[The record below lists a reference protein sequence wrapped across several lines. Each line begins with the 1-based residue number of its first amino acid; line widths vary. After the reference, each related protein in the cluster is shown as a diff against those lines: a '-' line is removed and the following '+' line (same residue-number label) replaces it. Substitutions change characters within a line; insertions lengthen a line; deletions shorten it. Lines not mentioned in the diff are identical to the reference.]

1 VENKYKILII
11 DDEEVVL
18 DSCSEILAGG
28 NYHMATAADGTVGLK
43 LVQEFLPDL
52 VFVDLKMPGISGFE
66 VLEKIC
72 AFDPTIV
79 TIVITGYATVNS
91 AVEAMKKG
99 AYDFLPKPFT
109 PDELRLIARRG
120 LEKRTL
126 VLETIALRREKE
138 MLREHFAAIV
148 SHELKAPLSA
158 IQQNLFALVAAL
170 SSKLTEGQ
178 KSLFERMKSRID
190 DLLKLIH
197 TWLRVM
203 SADIGKIQENFKS
216 TLVTSAISKA
226 IESVQPHAT
235 RKDIEIITSV
245 EEPSGLVH
253 GDEGTLAEALV
264 NIIGNAVKYSREG
277 SQILVR
283 VEEKED
289 NVLISVTDTGVGISK
304 EDLPFVFG
312 DFYVGKSSHMVER
325 GSGLGLAIT
334 RRIVEAHNGSISVES
349 ELGKGSTFVIRLPAL
364 KSDSHNQPTLDSE
377 PLQILKKEILDE
389 STKKNIDY

>member
-1 VENKYKILII
+1 MENKYKILII

-66 VLEKIC
+66 VLEEIC

-235 RKDIEIITSV
+235 RKDIEILTSV
-245 EEPSGLVH
+245 EEPLGLVH
-253 GDEGTLAEALV
+253 GDEGTLVEALV
-264 NIIGNAVKYSREG
+264 NIIGNAVKYSRVG
-277 SQILVR
+277 SQVLVK
-283 VEEKED
+283 VEKKED
-289 NVLISVTDTGVGISK
+289 NILISVTDTAVGISK
-304 EDLPFVFG
+304 DDLPFVFG
-312 DFYVGKSSHMVER
+312 DFYVGKSGHKVER

-364 KSDSHNQPTLDSE
+364 KNDSHNQPTLDSE

-389 STKKNIDY
+389 STKKNIDH